1 MEPTKDFPAP
11 TDEAAYWACI
21 GFRHDFGL
29 LPDAEAQRVRED
41 GLAWLAAWRTAFG
54 EGHEKPGPDGLG
66 VDWDEPFAR
75 TVDAACL
82 TFDPGFRTRPFHE
95 ASAIR
100 RGGIEWLQAW
110 RKAVEDQGL
119 KARTPSAGLDQRP
132 AFAFQLV
139 TPVQDEIILA
149 LARGSVVD
157 HSQRPVI
164 READEAPIWNPSRAL
179 QDVAD
184 ERQRQRDAEGWTL
197 DHDDGHKGGELARAG
212 ACYAL
217 HAGTNL
223 GGQTPLFWPWA
234 KEWFKPKTARRDLV
248 RAAALIIAEIE
259 RGDRLTARGIDP
271 TANDLDPGVAA
282 RCAALVRCAES
293 GVPTDLQG
301 LLVQGD
307 PMGGI
312 RPDIVGLILGLP
324 PVPRERGSEFAVY
337 DQAGGE

>member
-119 KARTPSAGLDQRP
+119 KDRTPSAGLADHAQRP
-132 AFAFQLV
+132 
-139 TPVQDEIILA
+139 T
-149 LARGSVVD
+149 
-157 HSQRPVI
+157 I
-164 READEAPIWNPSRAL
+164 REPDEAPIWNPSRAL

-248 RAAALIIAEIE
+248 RAAALIVAEIE

-293 GVPTDLQG
+293 GVPTDLQT

-307 PMGGI
+307 PDGGFP
-312 RPDIVGLILGLP
+312 RDIVGLILGLP
-324 PVPRERGSEFAVY
+324 PVRRERGSEFAVY
-337 DQAGGE
+337 DQATPINWRDDPGAIVEDDEPQIGRDHA

>member
-1 MEPTKDFPAP
+1 MQPTKDFPAP

-29 LPDAEAQRVRED
+29 LPDADAQRVRAE
-41 GLAWLAAWRTAFG
+41 GLAWLAAWRTGFAD
-54 EGHEKPGPDGLG
+54 GHESAGADGLG
-66 VDWDEPFAR
+66 DDWDEPFAK
-75 TVDAACL
+75 TIDAACL

-100 RGGIEWLQAW
+100 RGGVEWLQAW

-119 KARTPSAGLDQRP
+119 KDRTPSAGLADPIERGLK
-132 AFAFQLV
+132 AV
-139 TPVQDEIILA
+139 DGA
-149 LARGSVVD
+149 LQIVGELQAMLD
-157 HSQRPVI
+157 HPQRPVI
-164 READEAPIWNPSRAL
+164 READEASIWQPSRAL

-184 ERQRQRDAEGWTL
+184 ERQRQREAEGWTL
-197 DHDDGHKGGELARAG
+197 DHDDGHNGGELARAG

-217 HAGTNL
+217 HAGTDL

-248 RAAALIIAEIE
+248 RAAALIVAEIE
-259 RGDRLTARGIDP
+259 RGDRLSARGIDP

-293 GVPTDLQG
+293 GVPTDVQG

-307 PMGGI
+307 PMRGI
-312 RPDIVGLILGLP
+312 RPDIVGLILGLGQ
-324 PVPRERGSEFAVY
+324 VPREPGSEFAVY
-337 DQAGGE
+337 RPDGGA

>member
-1 MEPTKDFPAP
+1 MKGTTMEPTKDFPAP
-11 TDEAAYWACI
+11 TDEAAYWACM

-29 LPDAEAQRVRED
+29 LPDAEAQRVREE

-119 KARTPSAGLDQRP
+119 KDRTPSAGLADHAIKCPCCDNDGKFCSLPGCPFPKPSAGIADHAQRP
-132 AFAFQLV
+132 
-139 TPVQDEIILA
+139 T
-149 LARGSVVD
+149 
-157 HSQRPVI
+157 I
-164 READEAPIWNPSRAL
+164 RERDEAPIWNPSSAL

-217 HAGTNL
+217 HAGTDL

-248 RAAALIIAEIE
+248 LSLIHI
-259 RGDRLTARGIDP
+259 
-271 TANDLDPGVAA
+271 
-282 RCAALVRCAES
+282 
-293 GVPTDLQG
+293 
-301 LLVQGD
+301 
-307 PMGGI
+307 
-312 RPDIVGLILGLP
+312 
-324 PVPRERGSEFAVY
+324 
-337 DQAGGE
+337 